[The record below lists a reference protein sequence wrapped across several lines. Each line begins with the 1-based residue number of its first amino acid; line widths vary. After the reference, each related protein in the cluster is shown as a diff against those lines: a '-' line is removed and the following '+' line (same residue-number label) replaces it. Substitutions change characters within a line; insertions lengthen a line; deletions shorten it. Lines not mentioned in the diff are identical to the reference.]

1 MGKMSTGTEWQTCH
15 TSPRVIPDTTFR
27 SSYSGRLYHLEPP
40 GVAVRTGLHS
50 AAPNAHAPATK
61 GAEMRMILV
70 AGLLAVASVVMNPS
84 PPSGQGEPEK
94 TLQDASATRLKSMTS
109 GRRRGVG
116 QVHHRRFHC
125 DRSRRWREDQGTA
138 DDGDQ
143 GRRPRP
149 PVRTRHSQIRS
160 GGWYGPNLISTQQ
173 TPVDGKP
180 TWITTVWV
188 KQQGAWKVATVQMT
202 NIAK

>member
-1 MGKMSTGTEWQTCH
+1 
-15 TSPRVIPDTTFR
+15 
-27 SSYSGRLYHLEPP
+27 
-40 GVAVRTGLHS
+40 
-50 AAPNAHAPATK
+50 
-61 GAEMRMILV
+61 MILV

-109 GRRRGVG
+109 GDAEGWGKYTTDDFIVIEADGGVKTKAQRMTEIKG
-116 QVHHRRFHC
+116 TTTPPTGANTALANQK
-125 DRSRRWREDQGTA
+125 WRM
-138 DDGDQ
+138 
-143 GRRPRP
+143 
-149 PVRTRHSQIRS
+149 
-160 GGWYGPNLISTQQ
+160 YGPNTAISTQQ